1 MMKKQSMILCMLVY
15 FFVANFHVLAQKS
28 SKNLYGGLEFRN
40 IGPAMTSGRIADI
53 AIHPENE
60 NVWYVAV
67 GSGGVWK
74 TMNSGTTWKP
84 IFDDQKVYST
94 GCITIDS
101 KKPSTIW
108 LGTGEN
114 VGGRHAGF
122 GDGVYVSHNDGKSW
136 KNMGLENSE
145 HISKIIV
152 HPENSDIVWV
162 ASQGPLWSKGGDR
175 GVYKTINGGKSWK
188 RTLGDAEWVGATD
201 MLIDPTN
208 SDVLYAATWQ
218 RHRTVAGYL
227 GGGPG
232 SGLHKSIDGGETW
245 KPLKNGIPKS
255 NLGKTGLAMS
265 PFNSKVIYAA
275 IELDRTKGGVY
286 MTTNG
291 GESWVKQSDAVA
303 GGTGPHYYQ
312 EIIASPHHEGTI
324 YFMNNSA
331 LESKNHGKTFER
343 MRRSNQHSD
352 SHALVFKK
360 SDPNYLLIG
369 TDGGLYESFD
379 GTESWKYI
387 RNLPITQYFKIAVD
401 DAKPFYN
408 VYGGTQ
414 DNGSH
419 GGPSRTISS
428 DGIASADWWKTLG
441 ADGAQT
447 ATEPGNP
454 DISYGEFQQ
463 GALWRIDS
471 KTKETVFIQPQAR
484 EGDPYER
491 FNWDAPILV
500 SSHNPKRLY
509 FASQR
514 VWKSKNRGDGWE
526 PISGDL
532 TLNQERM
539 TFQYYDKSQSWDN
552 AWDVGAM
559 SNYNTITSL
568 AESPKQEGLLYAGT
582 DDGLIQVTEDEG
594 ANWKKIDLNSIKGL
608 PATPFVNDVRADLF
622 DASVVYAALDNH
634 KYGDYKPYIIKS
646 LDKGKSWKLINGD
659 LPNKLLIWR
668 LVQDHINKDLLFAA
682 TEFGVYFT
690 SNGGENWVQLKG
702 GMPTVPIRDIKIQRR
717 ENDLVAGSFG
727 RGIFILDDI
736 TPLRTFNKKMMSAE
750 ATMFP
755 VKTAHWY
762 RQSSRVGSQG
772 DAEWIAKNPPF
783 GANFTYYMADKI
795 KSKKDLRRA
804 KEKKG
809 VAQFPGWDA
818 LEDENRQDGPSIV
831 LLIKDAN
838 GNVVNTIKGS
848 NKKGFNRISWN
859 LSYPSKSGERLQPPR
874 GRRGFRG
881 GGVMVTPGVY
891 SVTLA
896 KRVDGIH
903 TQLQDPVSFSVEPLF
918 EGALPRKSYKE
929 IDEFRE
935 AAFAFQ
941 QDLTSTNIALSR
953 SQKTID
959 AMLRA
964 HNKAT
969 FPSNELFKQL
979 NDVKIALLDI
989 DKELHGDAVKDE
1001 IGERSNPTASDGN
1014 SLGWRALGNTYG
1026 PTDEHKGLLSRVQN
1040 QLKKVKEKLAPIV
1053 NARLPK
1059 LGNDL
1064 KKTGAPWIEGQG
1076 LINN

>member
-1 MMKKQSMILCMLVY
+1 MKKQAIILCILGT
-15 FFVANFHVLAQKS
+15 FFFISNFNVLGQKPI
-28 SKNLYGGLEFRN
+28 KNLYNGLNFRN

-60 NVWYVAV
+60 NIWYVAV

-74 TMNSGTTWKP
+74 TLNSGTTWKP
-84 IFDDQKVYST
+84 IFDNQKVYST
-94 GCITIDS
+94 GCVTIDQN
-101 KKPSTIW
+101 KPSTIW

-122 GDGVYVSHNDGKSW
+122 GDGIYVSHNDGKSW
-136 KNMGLENSE
+136 KNMGLKNSE
-145 HISKIIV
+145 HLSKIIV
-152 HPENSDIVWV
+152 HPENSNIIWA

-175 GVYKTINGGKSWK
+175 GVYKTTDGGKKWN
-188 RTLGDAEWVGATD
+188 RTLGDSEWVGATD

-208 SDVLYAATWQ
+208 PDILYAATWQ

-245 KPLKNGIPKS
+245 RALKNGIPKS

-265 PFNSKVIYAA
+265 PFNSNVIYAA
-275 IELDRTKGGVY
+275 LEFDRTKGGVY

-291 GESWVKQSDAVA
+291 GESWTKQSDAVS

-312 EIIASPHHEGTI
+312 ELIASPHQEGTL

-331 LESKNHGKTFER
+331 LISRDHGKTFKN
-343 MRRSNQHSD
+343 MSRSNQHSD
-352 SHALVFKK
+352 SHALVFKN

-379 GTESWKYI
+379 DTKSWKYV

-401 DAKPFYN
+401 DAEPFYN

-441 ADGAQT
+441 ADRAQT

-454 DISYGEFQQ
+454 DITYGEFQQ

-471 KTKETVFIQPQAR
+471 KTSETVFIQPQAR

-514 VWKSKNRGDGWE
+514 VWKSENRGDGWE
-526 PISGDL
+526 PISEDL

-539 TFQYYDKSQSWDN
+539 NFPFYGESQSWDN

-568 AESPKQEGLLYAGT
+568 AESPKQEGLIYAGT
-582 DDGLIQVTEDEG
+582 DDGLLQITEDG
-594 ANWKKIDLNSIKGL
+594 GDNWRKIALNTIKGL
-608 PATPFVNDVRADLF
+608 PVTPFVNDVRADLF
-622 DASVVYAALDNH
+622 DANVVYAALDNH

-646 LDKGKSWKLINGD
+646 SNKGKSWKLINGD
-659 LPNKLLIWR
+659 LPTKLLIWR
-668 LVQDHINKDLLFAA
+668 LVQDHIKKDLLFAA

-690 SNGGENWVQLKG
+690 SNGGANWIQLKG
-702 GMPTVPIRDIKIQRR
+702 GMPTVPIRDITIQRR

-736 TPLRTFNKKMMSAE
+736 SPLRNFNKSMISAE
-750 ATMFP
+750 ATLFP

-795 KSKKDLRRA
+795 KSKKDIRKA

-809 VAQFPGWDA
+809 TAKFPGWDA
-818 LEDENRQDGPSIV
+818 LEDEIRQDAPSIV
-831 LLIKDAN
+831 LIIKDAN
-838 GNVVNTIKGS
+838 GKVVNTIDGT
-848 NKKGFNRISWN
+848 NKKGFNRVNWR
-859 LSYPSKSGERLQPPR
+859 LTYPSKSGERLQAPKD
-874 GRRGFRG
+874 RRRFRG
-881 GGVMVTPGVY
+881 GGVMVTPGNY
-891 SVTLA
+891 TVTLA

-903 TQLQDPVSFSVEPLF
+903 TILQEQESFNVKPLF
-918 EGALPRKSYKE
+918 DGALPRKSFKE
-929 IDEFRE
+929 MDEFRD

-953 SQKTID
+953 SQQTVD

-964 HNKAT
+964 LNKAT
-969 FPSNELFKQL
+969 SPSNDLFKRL
-979 NDVKIALLDI
+979 NDTKRALLDI
-989 DKELHGDAVKDE
+989 DKELHGDSIKGE

-1040 QLKKVKEKLAPIV
+1040 QLKKVKAKLIPIV
-1053 NARLPK
+1053 NSTLPK

-1064 KKTGAPWIEGQG
+1064 NKTGAPWVEGQG